1 MLKGALEVDKKLRLE
16 IKYAIIS
23 LSYFLIGVKNTM
35 EISYKSLLCDV
46 LVRIQCMSVSWTTIT
61 IYNNL
66 YLFHYKVI
74 NLIIKPLL

>member
-35 EISYKSLLCDV
+35 EISYKSLLYDV

-74 NLIIKPLL
+74 NLIIKPLH

>member
-35 EISYKSLLCDV
+35 EISYKSLLYDV

>member
-35 EISYKSLLCDV
+35 EISYKSLLYDV

-61 IYNNL
+61 VYNNL

>member
-35 EISYKSLLCDV
+35 EISYKSLLYDV

-61 IYNNL
+61 ICNNL